1 MNYNVSVNIFLKDHR
16 IMSYCTTESVDGQSD
31 YYRTGIHQYLAG
43 PNNKV
48 LKHTVLFGTHDV
60 IFNIH
65 NS

>member
-1 MNYNVSVNIFLKDHR
+1 MNYNVSVSMFLKDHG

-31 YYRTGIHQYLAG
+31 YYRTGIHQNWRG

-48 LKHTVLFGTHDV
+48 LKHTVLFRIRDI